1 MAAGQIQG
9 SAGATPAAA
18 ELGCISASPQ
28 WMGVSSSPADTAEQ
42 WEAVADS
49 KAASENSWGA
59 RDLHQPL
66 WHLGECAHS
75 GSCSPPH
82 AREVFVFVTYQRCCH
97 TAHMCLSA
105 QAEPQNPVA
114 QPQDTH
120 KGTGGKRTHDLNR
133 NHKYIG
139 LFSTG
144 TLCH

>member
-49 KAASENSWGA
+49 KAVSENSWGA
-59 RDLHQPL
+59 RDLHQLL

-75 GSCSPPH
+75 GSCSPPC
-82 AREVFVFVTYQRCCH
+82 AREVFVFVTYPEMLSHCSHVSLCTGRTTEPSGSTSTHTQRH
-97 TAHMCLSA
+97 WR
-105 QAEPQNPVA
+105 QKDP
-114 QPQDTH
+114 
-120 KGTGGKRTHDLNR
+120 
-133 NHKYIG
+133 
-139 LFSTG
+139 
-144 TLCH
+144 